1 MAKFFYAKECPLG
14 HECSEQN
21 FKSWSPWGWTE
32 EACRAQVL
40 RHLKAGGKHK
50 ENVPKGESRG
60 DMYETLVAEMELY
73 EDVYDQSQHVPK
85 RRRVEDGFAESMPK
99 MIVGPQQPTHPPDFV
114 MLMGRAS
121 ASSSSGAPVTRQDL
135 REVSDALNRCVTSA
149 RHAQRLSAM
158 AAKAFDDE
166 AVIFEEVKAYMDAK
180 MSLLRD

>member
-1 MAKFFYAKECPLG
+1 MDRGSVPRSSLAPPQG
-14 HECSEQN
+14 
-21 FKSWSPWGWTE
+21 
-32 EACRAQVL
+32 
-40 RHLKAGGKHK
+40 GGKHK
-50 ENVPKGESRG
+50 DNVPKGEPR
-60 DMYETLVAEMELY
+60 DEMHEALVADMELF

-85 RRRVEDGFAESMPK
+85 RRRIDDGFHEPMPK
-99 MIVGPQQPTHPPDFV
+99 ALGGPLQPGHAPDFA
-114 MLMGRAS
+114 LLRAHAS

-135 REVSDALNRCVTSA
+135 REVSDSLNRCVTSA